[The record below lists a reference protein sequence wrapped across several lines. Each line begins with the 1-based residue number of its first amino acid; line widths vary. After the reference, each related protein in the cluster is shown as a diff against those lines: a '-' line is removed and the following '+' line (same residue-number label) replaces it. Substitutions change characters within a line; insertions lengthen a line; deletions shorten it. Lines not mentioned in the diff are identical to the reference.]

1 MVINLMDVGGQ
12 RSERK
17 KWALIFKTVD
27 AVIFVVSLIDYDKV
41 CFYLTHVT

>member
-17 KWALIFKTVD
+17 KWALIFKAID
-27 AVIFVVSLIDYDKV
+27 AVIYVASLIEFDMV
-41 CFYLTHVT
+41 SV